1 MRIKSIE
8 YENFRNFMERG
19 KIDCSTD
26 GRVTI
31 IYGRNGDGKTTL
43 HQLFQWVF
51 YGQVH
56 FNKTTTDKLYNLKF
70 ESDQKPGCEFEV
82 MGRITFVHAGIEYTL
97 RRTAFYSKSLLGET
111 KFDRE
116 EFELQAKDNDNNWR
130 HIDKPVD
137 MIEKLLPSGLA
148 EYFFFDGESMIAD
161 LSIKG
166 DDSAKKLRAALYSM
180 FDLDIL
186 DMAIDHIGSTDLKKT
201 VLGKLYLS
209 KGNAANSGEIAIVKT
224 NIENAQSK
232 IEKLTEKI
240 RIARE
245 ERETNRQAITTI
257 SEQIGSSKSKADY
270 ERQRKRNQTTR
281 DIAQKSAEQA
291 QADFGEAVMDTYP
304 KLLISKAI
312 LDASD
317 VLKLKINRT
326 SLPLGL
332 GKTLISYLLS
342 QENED
347 GVCICGNPL
356 CQAERDHIKAF
367 LDLLPPKSYTN
378 IYQEF
383 ISTARNWGTG
393 YNKEKLESY
402 IQMVLSNLELVEQ
415 SDEAIRILDSEQK
428 KSADIEELVETRQKA
443 EIHITELDEQITS
456 LEVELKKA
464 NIYLKKQM
472 SEFDKLSKDDLKTQD
487 ALRRIEI
494 MEAVLD
500 DFTSRLQV
508 ASDTYSKKL
517 QENIQSLLNSM
528 MDNERRVSVSPSF
541 SVKVFDSFGDE
552 SKSEGQ
558 FAITSFAYIGG
569 IFKML
574 KSEEHLSEKEYP
586 LVLDGPFS
594 KLDPTKIQ
602 NVVDIIPQFAPQV
615 ILFSKDSLQGVFSEE
630 QIGRVWTIT
639 SNVEQNI
646 AKIKEGYLWN

>member
-19 KIDCSTD
+19 KIECSTD

-31 IYGRNGDGKTTL
+31 VYGRNGDGKTTL
-43 HQLFQWVF
+43 HQLFQWIF

-70 ESDQKPGCEFEV
+70 ESEQKAGSEFEV
-82 MGRITFVHAGIEYTL
+82 MGRVNFVHAGVDYSL
-97 RRTAFYSKSLLGET
+97 RRTAFYEKSLLGET
-111 KFDRE
+111 KFDHE
-116 EFELQAKDNDNNWR
+116 EFELQAKDDDNNWK
-130 HIDKPVD
+130 HVEKPVD

-186 DMAIDHIGSTDLKKT
+186 DMAIEHIGATDLKKT

-209 KGNAANSGEIAIVKT
+209 KGDSASGGEISIVKT
-224 NIENAQSK
+224 NIENAQAK
-232 IEKLTEKI
+232 IEKISEKL
-240 RIARE
+240 RQAKE
-245 ERETNRQAITTI
+245 ERETNKQAITTI

-270 ERQRKRNQTTR
+270 ERQRKRNQTALDT
-281 DIAQKSAEQA
+281 AKKSAEQA
-291 QADFGEAVMDTYP
+291 QADFGDAVMDAYP

-317 VLKLKINRT
+317 ILKLKINRT
-326 SLPLGL
+326 SLPVGL
-332 GKTLISYLLS
+332 GKTLINYLLS
-342 QENED
+342 KENED
-347 GVCICGNPL
+347 GLCICGNPL
-356 CQAERDHIKAF
+356 CDSEKDHIKAF
-367 LDLLPPKSYTN
+367 LELLPPKSYTN

-383 ISTARNWGTG
+383 IATAKNWGTG

-402 IQMVLSNLELVEQ
+402 IQVVLSNLDLMEQ
-415 SDEAIRILDSEQK
+415 SEEAIRILDSEQK
-428 KSADIEELVETRQKA
+428 KSADIENLVATRQKA
-443 EIHITELDEQITS
+443 EARVVELDGLITNY
-456 LEVELKKA
+456 EVELKKA

-472 SEFDKLSKDDLKTQD
+472 GDFDKLSKDDQKTQD
-487 ALRRIEI
+487 AIRRIQI
-494 MEAVLD
+494 MEAVLES
-500 DFTSRLQV
+500 FATRLKT

-517 QENIQSLLNSM
+517 QENIQDLLSSM

-541 SVKVFDSFGDE
+541 AVKVFDSFGDE

-574 KSEEHLSEKEYP
+574 KSEEHLSDKEYP

-602 NVVDIIPQFAPQV
+602 NVVDVIPQFAPQV
-615 ILFSKDSLQGVFSEE
+615 ILFSKDSLQDIFAPE
-630 QIGRVWTIT
+630 QIGRVWTIS
-639 SNVEQNI
+639 SNIEQNV